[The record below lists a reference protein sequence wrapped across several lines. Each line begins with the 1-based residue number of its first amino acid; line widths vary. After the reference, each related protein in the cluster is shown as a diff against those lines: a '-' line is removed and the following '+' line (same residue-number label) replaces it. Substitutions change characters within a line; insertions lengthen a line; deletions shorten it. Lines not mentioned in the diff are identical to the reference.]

1 MVFASLVVFSLF
13 SLLALAPY
21 LYLWHVFDTFASMN
35 NNPTGSGGFKIRK
48 RYAEADKRASLRA
61 SLRKEIGEEI
71 YILGTFHAANV
82 FFYANFIS
90 KFLKKHKLTHRTYQL
105 IVYIYI
111 LGKTEG
117 SEQFFHPSHIPI
129 IFGSP
134 SKRVVSTLRNLR
146 TRGILYAQQVKNPS
160 TGYNLRCY
168 QLTDEG
174 KKLVHSFSREY
185 KASITAYELT
195 HGDILWAEINKDFH
209 LYK

>member
-1 MVFASLVVFSLF
+1 MKESKQHAGRFRVREKYP
-13 SLLALAPY
+13 LAHEVGELRRE
-21 LYLWHVFDTFASMN
+21 
-35 NNPTGSGGFKIRK
+35 IRK
-48 RYAEADKRASLRA
+48 EL
-61 SLRKEIGEEI
+61 GEEI

-105 IVYIYI
+105 VVYIYI
-111 LGKTEG
+111 LSQTD
-117 SEQFFHPSHIPI
+117 SEERFFHPSRMPL

-134 SKRVVSTLRNLR
+134 SARVSATLRMLR
-146 TRGILYAQQVKNPS
+146 LRGILYAQQVSSPS
-160 TGYNLRCY
+160 TGRKLRCY